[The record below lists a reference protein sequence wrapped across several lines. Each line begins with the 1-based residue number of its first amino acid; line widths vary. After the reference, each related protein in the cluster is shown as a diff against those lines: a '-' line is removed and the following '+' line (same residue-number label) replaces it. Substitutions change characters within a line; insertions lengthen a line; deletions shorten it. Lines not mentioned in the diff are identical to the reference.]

1 MPKNTQLRAILNHFG
16 RVAPQVNWQMS
27 RHIHHEFNELI
38 VVMRGVLEVTIQGEC
53 IRAQRGDVLTYPR
66 GVWHTEKAVGEEPL
80 ETLFVAW
87 QWRDPASQGDP
98 WPLHAT
104 DRTGR
109 VQGLVRWL
117 HELSPPTRP
126 AEQHMVDVL
135 LDALLFEA
143 AQLGRSREQKMVA
156 RVKAYVQNH
165 LADPMTLQDLA
176 DRAGLSKYHFCRE
189 FKKETGITPM
199 ALLRQVRV
207 EAVRSLLLST
217 SWTLRAIAAQV
228 GFRDEFQLSRVFRR
242 VTGAAP
248 SSLRS
253 E

>member
-1 MPKNTQLRAILNHFG
+1 MPKDTQLRAILNHFG
-16 RVAPQVNWQMS
+16 RVAPQVDWQMS

-38 VVMRGVLEVTIQGEC
+38 VVMSGGLEVTIQGEC
-53 IRAQRGDVLTYPR
+53 ICAQRGDILTYPR
-66 GVWHTEKAVGEEPL
+66 GVWHTEKAVSGEPL

-87 QWRDPASQGDP
+87 QWRDPASQAVL

-126 AEQHMVDVL
+126 VEEHMVGVL
-135 LDALLFEA
+135 LDAVLFEV
-143 AQLGRSREQKMVA
+143 AQLGQSREQKMVA

-165 LADPMTLQDLA
+165 MADPMTLQDLA
-176 DRAGLSKYHFCRE
+176 DQAGLSKYHFSRE
-189 FKKETGITPM
+189 FGKATGVTPM
-199 ALLRQVRV
+199 AFLRQVRV
-207 EAVRSLLLST
+207 EAARSLLLST
-217 SWTLRAIAAQV
+217 SWTLKAIAAQV
-228 GFRDEFQLSRVFRR
+228 GFRDEFQLSRIFRR
-242 VTGAAP
+242 VTGTAP